1 MVMALTPERESL
13 LNELAAR
20 LRIEYVDRALL
31 NQAFLHLSFLNERE
45 LPPCAGN
52 ERLEFLGDAV
62 LGLIV
67 TDELYRRYRDKREG
81 ELSKVKSVVVSRK
94 VLAERAR
101 DLRLGRYI
109 LFGKGEEQTGG
120 RSRKSILANTFE
132 SLVGVLFL
140 SGGLHPAR
148 KFVLEQL
155 EDEIEKV
162 SKGEGIQDYKSR
174 FQELVQRHGGRL
186 PRYRV
191 TEVLGP
197 DHDKLYRVE
206 VFVEGMQM
214 GTGEGKNKKSAEQNA
229 AHRALENFDPASL
242 SALTDKDDSTPPGIL
257 P

>member
-1 MVMALTPERESL
+1 MALTAERESL

-20 LRIEYVDRALL
+20 LHIEYVDRALL
-31 NQAFLHLSFLNERE
+31 NQAFLHLSFLNERD
-45 LPPCAGN
+45 LPLREGN

-67 TDELYRRYRDKREG
+67 TDELFRRYGDKREG

-101 DLRLGRYI
+101 QLKLGRYI

-120 RSRKSILANTFE
+120 RTRKSILANTFE

-148 KFVLEQL
+148 RFVLEQL
-155 EDEIEKV
+155 EDEIDKV
-162 SKGEGIQDYKSR
+162 FKGEGIQDYKSR
-174 FQELVQRHGGRL
+174 FQELVQRQGGRL

-206 VFVEGMQM
+206 VYVEGMLM
-214 GTGEGKNKKSAEQNA
+214 GAGEGKNKKSAEQDA
-229 AHRALENFDPASL
+229 ARQALDNFDPASL
-242 SALTDKDDSTPPGIL
+242 NARMDQGDSEGPGIR